1 MLYLISADC
10 VARYAICAGVGIKHC
25 AEFKADAG
33 FVVLVIGELGAV
45 AIVLKRELSEQY
57 TKKEYYLVFIRYL
70 AHAQTLLRRGRIVR
84 VADGRKCAFSFH
96 KATNLI

>member
-1 MLYLISADC
+1 MSYLISADC

-45 AIVLKRELSEQY
+45 ANVLWSYWCKIQY
-57 TKKEYYLVFIRYL
+57 V
-70 AHAQTLLRRGRIVR
+70 ARRR
-84 VADGRKCAFSFH
+84 D
-96 KATNLI
+96 L